1 MYIQLLLNSSFSTKV
16 NAKYHLTFGYLL
28 MTQTMQTD
36 NLTQHWQTLWLNV
49 NLATMT
55 EAGTGYGEITQAAL
69 AISDGKIVWL
79 GKEADLPTYDKNE
92 LEVINGEEKWLS
104 PGLIDCHTHLV
115 YGGHRANEFEM
126 RLQGKSYQEIAEAG
140 GGIVSTVKATR
151 AASEAE
157 LLASALP
164 RLTALHQQGVT
175 TVEIKSGYGLD
186 VINEVKMLKVAG
198 ELAQAL
204 PVTIKRTFLGAHAL
218 PLEFKN
224 NSDGYIDL
232 VCEQMMPVIAAQ
244 KLADTVDV
252 FCENIGFNLTQTE
265 RVFAAAKEHGL
276 DLKVH
281 AEQLSDLG
289 GTELAAK
296 YQALSS
302 DHVEFLSE
310 AGVQAM
316 SAANMT
322 AVLLPGAFYFLRETQ
337 LPPIELLRKHGVAM
351 AIATDVNPG
360 SSPICSIQLMLNM
373 ACTLFR
379 LTPSEA
385 LAGVTCN
392 AAKALGLHKNKGQ
405 LSVGFDADIAVWN
418 ISQPAELCYQFG
430 VNPLSALIQN
440 GKQVI

>member
-1 MYIQLLLNSSFSTKV
+1 MYSTLKSAQSST
-16 NAKYHLTFGYLL
+16 H
-28 MTQTMQTD
+28 
-36 NLTQHWQTLWLNV
+36 HWQTLWLNV

-55 EAGTGYGEITQAAL
+55 EAGAGYGEVTCAAL
-69 AISDGKIVWL
+69 AISNKKIVWL
-79 GKEADLPTYDKNE
+79 GKEADLPKYHKSTVEIID
-92 LEVINGEEKWLS
+92 GQGKWLT
-104 PGLIDCHTHLV
+104 PGLIDCHTHLI
-115 YGGHRANEFEM
+115 YGGNRANEFEM
-126 RLQGKSYQEIAEAG
+126 RLQGKSYQEIAQAG
-140 GGIVSTVKATR
+140 GGIVATVKATK
-151 AASEAE
+151 AATEAE

-186 VINEVKMLKVAG
+186 LENEIKMLKVAG
-198 ELAQAL
+198 ELAKQL

-218 PLEFKN
+218 PIEFKDDA
-224 NSDGYIDL
+224 DGYIEL
-232 VCEQMMPVIAAQ
+232 VCHDMMPAIAKEQ
-244 KLADTVDV
+244 LADAVDV
-252 FCENIGFNLTQTE
+252 FCENIGFNLEQTAC
-265 RVFAAAKEHGL
+265 VFTAAKKHNL
-276 DLKVH
+276 AIKVH

-302 DHVEFLSE
+302 EHVEFLSE
-310 AGVQAM
+310 QGVKAM

-337 LPPIELLRKHGVAM
+337 LPPIELLRDHGVAM
-351 AIATDVNPG
+351 AIATDANPG
-360 SSPICSIQLMLNM
+360 SSPICSLQLMLNM
-373 ACTLFR
+373 ACTLFK

-392 AAKALGLHKNKGQ
+392 AAKALGLSSSKGQ
-405 LSVGFDADIAVWN
+405 LSVGFDADIAIWN

-440 GKQVI
+440 GKQVL

>member
-1 MYIQLLLNSSFSTKV
+1 MACDHESNGAQS
-16 NAKYHLTFGYLL
+16 NAK
-28 MTQTMQTD
+28 
-36 NLTQHWQTLWLNV
+36 NN
-49 NLATMT
+49 
-55 EAGTGYGEITQAAL
+55 YGEILDGAL
-69 AISDGKIVWL
+69 AISHGKIVWL
-79 GKEADLPTYDKNE
+79 GKADDLPHYNKNDVK
-92 LEVINGEEKWLS
+92 VIDGQGQWLT

-115 YGGHRANEFEM
+115 YGGNRANEFEM

-140 GGIVSTVKATR
+140 GGIISTVKATR
-151 AASEAE
+151 AATEAE

-186 VINEVKMLKVAG
+186 LINEVKMLKVAG
-198 ELAQAL
+198 QLEKTL
-204 PVTIKRTFLGAHAL
+204 PITVKRTFLGAHAL
-218 PLEFKN
+218 PAEYKDN
-224 NSDGYIDL
+224 ADGYIDL
-232 VCEQMMPVIAAQ
+232 VCDEMLPIIAEQ
-244 KLADTVDV
+244 KLADSVDV
-252 FCENIGFNLTQTE
+252 FCESIGFNLAQTE
-265 RVFAAAKEHGL
+265 KVFNAAKKHGL
-276 DLKVH
+276 SIKAH

-296 YQALSS
+296 YNALST

-310 AGVQAM
+310 QGIKAM

-351 AIATDVNPG
+351 AVATDVNPG
-360 SSPICSIQLMLNM
+360 TSPLCSILLMLNM

-392 AAKALGLHKNKGQ
+392 AAKALGLSTTKGK
-405 LSVGFDADIAVWN
+405 LAIGFDADLALWN
-418 ISQPAELCYQFG
+418 ITQPAELCYQFG
-430 VNPLSALIQN
+430 VNPLSALVQN
-440 GKQVI
+440 GDKVI

>member
-1 MYIQLLLNSSFSTKV
+1 MTNAMQATDST
-16 NAKYHLTFGYLL
+16 
-28 MTQTMQTD
+28 QQ
-36 NLTQHWQTLWLNV
+36 WQTLWLNV

-55 EAGTGYGEITQAAL
+55 DAGASYGIVEQGAL
-69 AISDGKIVWL
+69 AIGDGKIAWL
-79 GKEADLPTYDKNE
+79 GKETELPKYNKENV
-92 LEVINGEEKWLS
+92 EVIDGQGQWLT
-104 PGLIDCHTHLV
+104 PGLIDCHTHLI
-115 YGGHRANEFEM
+115 YGGNRANEFEM

-151 AASEAE
+151 AATQAE

-164 RLTALHQQGVT
+164 RLTALHHQGVT

-186 VINEVKMLKVAG
+186 LVNEVKMLTVAG
-198 ELAQAL
+198 ELAKVL
-204 PVTIKRTFLGAHAL
+204 PLTIKRTFLGAHAL
-218 PLEFKN
+218 PTEYKN
-224 NSDGYIDL
+224 DPQGYISL
-232 VCEQMMPVIAAQ
+232 VCDQMIPVIAEQ

-252 FCENIGFNLTQTE
+252 FCENIGFDVKQTE
-265 RVFAAAKEHGL
+265 RVFATAKQHGL
-276 DLKVH
+276 AIKVH

-296 YQALSS
+296 YNALSS

-310 AGVQAM
+310 AGVEAM

-337 LPPIELLRKHGVAM
+337 LPPIDMLRKQGVAM
-351 AIATDVNPG
+351 AIATDANPG

-392 AAKALGLHKNKGQ
+392 AAKALGLAKTKGQ

-418 ISQPAELCYQFG
+418 ISQPAELSYQFG
-430 VNPLSALIQN
+430 VNPLSALIQK

>member
-1 MYIQLLLNSSFSTKV
+1 MTNTITS
-16 NAKYHLTFGYLL
+16 
-28 MTQTMQTD
+28 TQTGTH
-36 NLTQHWQTLWLNV
+36 HWQTLWLNV

-55 EAGTGYGEITQAAL
+55 EAGAGYGEVTGAAL
-69 AISDGKIVWL
+69 AISAGKIVWL
-79 GKEADLPTYDKNE
+79 GKEANVPEYNKS
-92 LEVINGEEKWLS
+92 EVDIIDGQGRWLT

-115 YGGHRANEFEM
+115 YGGNRANEFEM

-151 AASEAE
+151 AATEAE
-157 LLASALP
+157 LLGSALP

-186 VINEVKMLKVAG
+186 LKNEIKMLNVAG
-198 ELAQAL
+198 ELAKHL

-218 PLEFKN
+218 PTEFKDDA
-224 NSDGYIDL
+224 DGYIAL
-232 VCEQMMPVIAAQ
+232 VCHQMIPAIAKE
-244 KLADTVDV
+244 KLADSVDV
-252 FCENIGFNLTQTE
+252 FCENIGFNLLQTE
-265 RVFAAAKEHGL
+265 RIFTAAQQYKLAI
-276 DLKVH
+276 KVH

-310 AGVQAM
+310 QGVKAM

-337 LPPIELLRKHGVAM
+337 LPPIELLRKHDVAM

-360 SSPICSIQLMLNM
+360 SSPICSLQLMLNM
-373 ACTLFR
+373 ACTLFK

-385 LAGVTCN
+385 LAGVTCH
-392 AAKALGLHKNKGQ
+392 AAKALGLSTSKGQ

-440 GKQVI
+440 GQQVI